1 MSGHVNSQAS
11 DQIPAPPEGGASTA
25 MRLDQAPG
33 DPSPPPV
40 YGPFAPGAKD
50 LVSTPAQKRAAAN
63 AIENHLEPDTKQAGG
78 WAREETSAAVKALAA
93 KDGHGWITSRAL
105 KNAHKAW
112 GDQVQN
118 LMNRLGAEK
127 TALRDA
133 HTILHGTDLSIEGK
147 IRSTSP
153 FDNYH

>member
-1 MSGHVNSQAS
+1 MRLNH
-11 DQIPAPPEGGASTA
+11 IPA
-25 MRLDQAPG
+25 
-33 DPSPPPV
+33 DPSSPPV
-40 YGPFAPGAKD
+40 YGPFVPGSKD

-63 AIENHLEPDTKQAGG
+63 AIEQHLEPDTKKSGD
-78 WAREETSAAVKALAA
+78 WAREETSAAVTALAA
-93 KDGHGWITSRAL
+93 KDGQGWITSRAL

-127 TALRDA
+127 GALRGA
-133 HTILHGTDLSIEGK
+133 HTIFQNTELATEGQ

-153 FDNYH
+153 FDGY

>member
-1 MSGHVNSQAS
+1 
-11 DQIPAPPEGGASTA
+11 
-25 MRLDQAPG
+25 MRLNQVPG

-40 YGPFAPGAKD
+40 YGPFAPGGKD
-50 LVSTPAQKRAAAN
+50 LVSTPAEKRAAAN

-127 TALRDA
+127 AALRDA
-133 HTILHGTDLSIEGK
+133 HTILSGTDLSIKGQ

-153 FDNYH
+153 FDSYH